1 MKREFKTER
10 GVLSLEASIA
20 VTIFIFFMLFLYS
33 FFIVFEARNEMA
45 HVLLA
50 TTNSMSLDPL
60 QTEKLDGTDDL
71 SSVIYKVYS
80 LISHEDNGFIDDT
93 SWANEDVNASTISLN
108 SIRFKQLIKERF
120 VAYLAGGDEEEAN
133 KILERYHIVNG
144 LDGLDFSG
152 SYIDSGNLYISVKYT
167 IKYEFNMFNLGMLDM
182 EQSACSKLWK

>member
-1 MKREFKTER
+1 MMRKYKSQR
-10 GVLSLEASIA
+10 GSMSLEASIA
-20 VTIFIFFMLFLYS
+20 VTMFIFFMLFLYS
-33 FFIVFEARNEMA
+33 FFVVFEARNEMA

-71 SSVIYKVYS
+71 SSIIYKVYS
-80 LISHEDNGFIDDT
+80 YISHEDNGFIDDT
-93 SWANEDVNASTISLN
+93 NWANGDVKASDISLEA
-108 SIRFKQLIKERF
+108 IWFKHLIKERF

-133 KILERYHIVNG
+133 AILERYHIEGG

-167 IKYEFNMFNLGMLDM
+167 IEYEFNMFNLGKLDM

>member
-1 MKREFKTER
+1 MMRKYKSQR
-10 GVLSLEASIA
+10 GSMSLEASIA
-20 VTIFIFFMLFLYS
+20 VTMFIFFMLFLYS
-33 FFIVFEARNEMA
+33 FFVVFEARNEMA

-71 SSVIYKVYS
+71 SSIIYKVYS
-80 LISHEDNGFIDDT
+80 YISHEDNGFIDDT
-93 SWANEDVNASTISLN
+93 SWANGDVKASDISLEA
-108 SIRFKQLIKERF
+108 IWFKHLIKERF

-133 KILERYHIVNG
+133 AILERYHIEGG

-167 IKYEFNMFNLGMLDM
+167 IEYEFNMFNLGKLDM

>member
-71 SSVIYKVYS
+71 SSIIYKVYS